1 MAGYAEL
8 ITMLT
13 KLKGDVAS
21 FRKVVLHAHS
31 PDSYDYGRIAGI
43 STKEKI
49 PTEASFAEAIN
60 ASNLDLVAI
69 TDHMKCDFA
78 CRLSEILP
86 SSGICI
92 LPGMEVNLRPPPPWN
107 TFRLHILVIFPEKY
121 SLEHVCKVLP
131 SGMPDEKKRN
141 GREEI
146 KSEELSS
153 FIEAVHKCGGLCIA
167 AHIDTDR
174 GIRRAF
180 KQLGRDGIVFYDP
193 NGALTQEEEKQ
204 ISDQFKDWILS
215 AGFDAIEVSRDIDK
229 KHYRW
234 ISEVQ
239 DQIVSVP
246 VLLTNDAHC
255 GEDLLVEDRIT
266 HIKMTSTCF
275 EGLKQAL
282 QFPDTR
288 IRFPSDVPISP
299 SPRMLGIEIISG
311 NEKGFF
317 KKLQIAFSDNLTCLI
332 GPRGSG
338 KSAIIEALRYV
349 FGYNRTLDQI
359 EQPGADL
366 AKKVRSL
373 QEATLSNCVVRV
385 VYCTEDIEPH
395 INILEVAYDP
405 KQDYATRVYT
415 KDGDEQEI
423 HDVEGSGLFPL
434 RLFGWSEIE
443 TLGREAHRQRELLD
457 RLIPGLF
464 EKLEQRR
471 ELRSK
476 MADKRRAIESST
488 SKLLNIMRRNQ
499 GEIRRYKEYK
509 VDFEKL
515 NTEEVKCLFV
525 ELDSARVKE
534 LVLTKLK
541 TNVQNWLNALGK
553 IAETDLFEGV
563 NELLPES
570 SEQLRSWWS
579 EKKREMKL
587 GNIQS
592 DVRNEIGKGVNT
604 LRDLV
609 NELDT
614 DIGEVKEEIQ
624 EKDRAIR
631 EKVSE
636 EAAKQVTAELRRTAG
651 ERLKRVEQLKR
662 EYIKEWNV
670 CNGLLNELLQITR
683 ELTDLQD
690 EISGKRMKRKDE
702 IETRLNQ
709 FGTTEMKISLRFN
722 PGGDR
727 NKFESYLR
735 DSGFLSRELHGN
747 YKANLW
753 PEKIAIT
760 CAPVELAESILT
772 KTPDQLIK
780 TVTVADIGEFG
791 VDKTIA
797 DRLIAT
803 LYPFGQDEDAD
814 VPTVDD
820 QKIKKILSMAEVE
833 WDDSECILLNDRPV
847 EHLSPGQRSSAML
860 PLIALVENAPLV
872 IDQPEDNLDNRLVGK
887 MLVDIL
893 ADLKEKRQIIVAT
906 HNPNI
911 VVLGDA
917 EQVIVLE
924 ALSESK
930 GICARSGS
938 IDKKEIVDS
947 VVEIM
952 EGGKEA
958 FLTRRRRYGLD

>member
-1 MAGYAEL
+1 MAGYSEL
-8 ITMLT
+8 IATLT
-13 KLKGDVAS
+13 KLKSDVAS

-31 PDSYDYGRIAGI
+31 PDSYDYGRIAGT
-43 STKEKI
+43 STKDKI
-49 PTEASFAEAIN
+49 SAESSFTEAIN
-60 ASNLDLVAI
+60 TSNLDLVAI

-78 CRLSEILP
+78 CRLSELPP
-86 SSGICI
+86 SSRICM
-92 LPGMEVNLRPPPPWN
+92 LPGMEVSLRPPPPWN

-121 SLEHVCKVLP
+121 SLEHMCKILP
-131 SGMPDEKKRN
+131 SDMPDEKKRN

-153 FIEAVHKCGGLCIA
+153 FIGIVHKYGGLCIA
-167 AHIDTDR
+167 AHIESDR

-193 NGALTQEEEKQ
+193 NGALTQDEEKQ
-204 ISDQFKDWILS
+204 ISDKFKDWILS
-215 AGFDAIEVSRDIDK
+215 AGFDAIEVSRETDK
-229 KHYRW
+229 NHYRW

-239 DQIVSVP
+239 GQKVSIP

-266 HIKMTSTCF
+266 HIKMASACF

-288 IRFPSDVPISP
+288 IRFPSDVPKPP
-299 SPRMLGIEIISG
+299 SPRIVGIEIISG

-317 KKLQIAFSDNLTCLI
+317 KKLQIVFSDNLTCLI

-349 FGYNRTLDQI
+349 FGYNRTLGQI

-366 AKKVRSL
+366 AKKVRTL
-373 QEATLSNCVVRV
+373 QEATMNNCVIRV
-385 VYCTEDIEPH
+385 VYCTEDREPR
-395 INILEVAYDP
+395 INILEATYDP

-415 KDGDEQEI
+415 KDGEEQEI
-423 HDVEGSGLFPL
+423 HDVESSGLFPL

-476 MADKRRAIESST
+476 MAEKRRTLESSS
-488 SKLLNIMRRNQ
+488 SKLLNIMHRNQ

-515 NTEEVKCLFV
+515 NTEEVKGLFA
-525 ELDSARVKE
+525 ELDTARIKE
-534 LVLTKLK
+534 IVLTKLK
-541 TNVQNWLNALGK
+541 ANVQNWLMALGK
-553 IAETDLFEGV
+553 ISDIDLFEGV

-570 SEQLRSWWS
+570 SGQLKSWWS

-587 GNIQS
+587 SDRQS
-592 DVRNEIGKGVNT
+592 DVRNEITKGGNI
-604 LRDLV
+604 LKDLV
-609 NELDT
+609 HELEI
-614 DIGEVKEEIQ
+614 DIGKIKEGIQ
-624 EKDRAIR
+624 EKDKAIR

-636 EAAKQVTAELRRTAG
+636 EAAKQVVAELRRTAG

-662 EYIKEWNV
+662 DYNKEWKLLND
-670 CNGLLNELLQITR
+670 LLNEWLQITR
-683 ELTDLQD
+683 ELSDLHD
-690 EISGKRMKRKDE
+690 EISGKRMKRKEE

-709 FGTTEMKISLRFN
+709 FGTPEMRISLQFGA
-722 PGGDR
+722 GGDR

-735 DSGFLSRELHGN
+735 DSGFLSRDLHGN

-753 PEKIAIT
+753 PEKIAKT
-760 CAPVELAESILT
+760 CTPIELAESILGQ
-772 KTPDQLIK
+772 KLDHLIRS
-780 TVTVADIGEFG
+780 VTLANGAEFG
-791 VDKTIA
+791 VDKAIA
-797 DRLIAT
+797 ERLITT
-803 LYPFGQDEDAD
+803 LYPFSQDEDAD
-814 VPTVDD
+814 ITTVDE
-820 QKIKKILSMAEVE
+820 QKIKKLFSIAEVE
-833 WDDSECILLNDRPV
+833 WDDFESILLNERPV
-847 EHLSPGQRSSAML
+847 DHLSPGQRSSAML
-860 PLIALVENAPLV
+860 PLIALVENTPLV

-924 ALSESK
+924 ALSQSK
-930 GICARSGS
+930 GICAQSGS
-938 IDKKEIVDS
+938 IDKKEIVNS

>member
-1 MAGYAEL
+1 MAGYTEL
-8 ITMLT
+8 LATIA

-21 FRKVVLHAHS
+21 FRKVILHAHS
-31 PDSYDYGRIAGI
+31 PDSYDYGGIAGI
-43 STKEKI
+43 SKKDKI
-49 PTEASFAEAIN
+49 PTESSFAEAIN
-60 ASNLDLVAI
+60 ASGLDLVAV

-78 CRLSEILP
+78 CRLSESPP
-86 SSGICI
+86 SSHIRI
-92 LPGMEVNLRPPPPWN
+92 LPGMEINLRPPPPWN

-121 SLEHVCKVLP
+121 SLEHVCKILP
-131 SGMPDEKKRN
+131 SDIPDEKKRN
-141 GREEI
+141 GSEEI
-146 KSEELSS
+146 KSEGLSS
-153 FIEAVHKCGGLCIA
+153 FIKTVHECGGLCIA

-174 GIRRAF
+174 GVRRAF

-204 ISDQFKDWILS
+204 ISEQFKDWILS

-239 DQIVSVP
+239 GQTVSIP

-255 GEDLLVEDRIT
+255 GEDLQREERIT
-266 HIKMTSTCF
+266 HIKMTTACF

-288 IRFPSDVPISP
+288 VRFPSDVPKSP
-299 SPRMLGIEIISG
+299 SPRILGIEIISG

-338 KSAIIEALRYV
+338 KSTIIESLRYV

-373 QEATLSNCVVRV
+373 QEATLSNCVIRV
-385 VYCTEDIEPH
+385 VYCTEDREPQ
-395 INILEVAYDP
+395 INILEAAYDP
-405 KQDYATRVYT
+405 KQNYSTRVFT
-415 KDGDEQEI
+415 KDGEEQEI
-423 HDVEGSGLFPL
+423 HDVENSGLFPL

-464 EKLEQRR
+464 EKLEQRN

-476 MADKRRAIESST
+476 MADKRRAIESSV
-488 SKLLNIMRRNQ
+488 SKLLNILRRNQ
-499 GEIRRYKEYK
+499 GEIKRYKEYK
-509 VDFEKL
+509 ADFEKL
-515 NTEEVKCLFV
+515 NTEEVKGLFL
-525 ELDSARVKE
+525 ELDTARIKE
-534 LVLTKLK
+534 IVLTKLK
-541 TNVQNWLNALGK
+541 TNVQNWLIALGK
-553 IAETDLFEGV
+553 IVETDLFEGV

-570 SEQLRSWWS
+570 SEQLKSWWS

-587 GNIQS
+587 GDIQS

-604 LRDLV
+604 LKDLIQ
-609 NELDT
+609 ELDI
-614 DIGEVKEEIQ
+614 DIGQIKEEIQ
-624 EKDRAIR
+624 EKDKAIR

-636 EAAKQVTAELRRTAG
+636 EAAKQVVAELRRTAG

-662 EYIKEWNV
+662 DYNKEWKLFN
-670 CNGLLNELLQITR
+670 NLLAEWLHITR
-683 ELTDLQD
+683 ELIDLHD

-709 FGTTEMKISLRFN
+709 FHTTEMKISLKFSA
-722 PGGDR
+722 GGDR
-727 NKFESYLR
+727 NKFESHIR

-760 CAPVELAESILT
+760 CTPVELAESILT
-772 KTPDQLIK
+772 KKPDQLIK
-780 TVTVADIGEFG
+780 SVTVADIGEFG

-797 DRLIAT
+797 ERLITT
-803 LYPFGQDEDAD
+803 LYPFSEDEDAD
-814 VPTVDD
+814 ILTVDE
-820 QKIKKILSMAEVE
+820 QKLKKILSMAEVE
-833 WDDSECILLNDRPV
+833 WDDFESILLNGRPV

-860 PLIALVENAPLV
+860 PLIALVENTPLV
-872 IDQPEDNLDNRLVGK
+872 IDQPEDNLDNRLIGK

-911 VVLGDA
+911 VVSGDA
-917 EQVIVLE
+917 EQIIVLE

-930 GICARSGS
+930 GICAQSGS
-938 IDKKEIVDS
+938 IDKEEIVDS